1 MEIKPD
7 KTSPPQEFFMPS
19 KYCSNCQAIRS
30 MRVSVYKREKIN
42 PDGDKIQIETTSFH
56 CEDCNSFIDSE
67 DVIVNAFR
75 NAKVDRRKKDDS
87 TTEKRDYNGPERRSG
102 KERRIWVNRLQESML
117 NT

>member
-1 MEIKPD
+1 
-7 KTSPPQEFFMPS
+7 MPS

-56 CEDCNSFIDSE
+56 CEDCNIFIDSE
-67 DVIVNAFR
+67 DVIVNVFR

-87 TTEKRDYNGPERRSG
+87 TTEKHDYHGSERRSG
-102 KERRIWVNRLQESML
+102 KERRIWVNRMQKSML

>member
-1 MEIKPD
+1 
-7 KTSPPQEFFMPS
+7 MPS

-67 DVIVNAFR
+67 DVIVNVFR
-75 NAKVDRRKKDDS
+75 NAKIDRRKKMIQLL
-87 TTEKRDYNGPERRSG
+87 RSVIIAVQ
-102 KERRIWVNRLQESML
+102 KEGQVRKEEFGSIECKKVC
-117 NT
+117 